1 MNNLTYYLTGIG
13 GEEENNEGQRGNNK
27 RKNKIFIEKINET
40 KSQVFEKINIIQ
52 NQFHKG
58 KKQKEH
64 D

>member
-40 KSQVFEKINIIQ
+40 KS
-52 NQFHKG
+52 
-58 KKQKEH
+58 
-64 D
+64 